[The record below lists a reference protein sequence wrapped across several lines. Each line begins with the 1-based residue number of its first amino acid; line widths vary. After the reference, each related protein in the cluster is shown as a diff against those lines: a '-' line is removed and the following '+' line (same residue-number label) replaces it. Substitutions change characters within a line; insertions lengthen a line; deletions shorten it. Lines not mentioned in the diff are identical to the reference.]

1 MAEVPVTRTKRSRAA
16 MPASIAL
23 ALVVADDVR
32 ASSAVLYGIVDASI
46 VYTRNSGD
54 APGRIELQSGSLSGS
69 RVGMKGVE
77 PLEGGAAALFQLE
90 NGFNAVNGRANQG
103 GRLFGRQSHVGL
115 RTAGGQTLIAG
126 RLYDPLTDLVQPLQ
140 GDGYLGQTF
149 STPGDVDNA
158 DSSARFNHA
167 LKWSSPRTTAGWQAS
182 ALASLGG
189 VPGATGSGL
198 AHSAALA
205 YRRGPFAA
213 AAGYL
218 HVDLGNP
225 SHGRRGASSAD
236 SLFNSAVNAAYV
248 SAASVQIVRV
258 AAQYAFGTLTV
269 GGYCSDA
276 RYRPDGASQF
286 AHTQMFRNASAY
298 GAWQATPSLM
308 AVVAYNQLHASGDST
323 ARYRQLS
330 AGASLLL
337 SKRTDLYAMAGYA
350 HADGS
355 NGRGAAQAVVGATGA
370 DADGASQL
378 RLNGGLR
385 HRF

>member
-1 MAEVPVTRTKRSRAA
+1 MQRSHAA
-16 MPASIAL
+16 RSASVAL
-23 ALVVADDVR
+23 ALLVADDTR
-32 ASSAVLYGIVDASI
+32 ASSVVLYGIVDVSI

-69 RVGMKGVE
+69 RVGLKGVE
-77 PLEGGAAALFQLE
+77 PLGGGAAALFQLE
-90 NGFNAVNGRANQG
+90 NGFNAVNGQANQG
-103 GRLFGRQSHVGL
+103 RRLFGRQSSVGL
-115 RTAGGQTLIAG
+115 RTPGGHTLVVG

-158 DSSARFNHA
+158 DSSARFNRA
-167 LKWSSPRTTAGWQAS
+167 LKWSSPRLAGWQAS

-189 VPGATGSGL
+189 VPGSTGSGF
-198 AHSAALA
+198 AHGVALA

-218 HVDLGNP
+218 HIDLGN
-225 SHGRRGASSAD
+225 SSRGQRGVSSAD
-236 SLFNSAVNAAYV
+236 SLFNSAVNAAYA
-248 SAASVQIVRV
+248 SAASVQIVRG
-258 AAQYAFGTLTV
+258 AAHYVFRTLTI
-269 GGYCSDA
+269 GGYYSDA
-276 RYRPDGASQF
+276 RYRPDGASHF
-286 AHTQMFRNASAY
+286 AHGQAFRNASVY
-298 GAWQATPSLM
+298 GAWQATPALT
-308 AVVAYNQLHASGDST
+308 AVVAYNQLHAFGDSS
-323 ARYRQLS
+323 ASYRQLS

-350 HADGS
+350 HAGGS
-355 NGRGAAQAVVGATGA
+355 NGRGPARAVVGATGV

-378 RLNGGLR
+378 RLNAGLR